1 MVDEKMSNVWDD
13 FKQNH
18 MEDVKM
24 FMEKNKTRPSS
35 GAKDKNEKVLDS
47 WISTQIR
54 NREKGVYSMIDEK
67 IRHVWDDFKQN
78 HDKYFK

>member
-24 FMEKNKTRPSS
+24 FMEKNKTRPST
-35 GAKDKNEKVLDS
+35 GAKDKNENKMYDGCVTITYNETGFS
-47 WISTQIR
+47 S
-54 NREKGVYSMIDEK
+54 K
-67 IRHVWDDFKQN
+67 N
-78 HDKYFK
+78 HEGYFYVFFTIV